1 MLRGMLTNR
10 KKHTLRPKKDQ
21 MSDESGSG
29 QRVLLVGGSG
39 FVGSHVADEFLA
51 RGWEVVIFGR
61 SPEKFR
67 PPSPYI
73 TYVRGRISEHSLL
86 DAAMSRNIDCV
97 VHLVS
102 STIPSIS
109 NANPAFDVRSNLV
122 DAFALL
128 ESCVKHKV
136 RKLMFASSGGTVYGI
151 PKRLPI
157 TEDDPTNPICSYGI
171 VKLALEKYLQL
182 YHRLHGLEYVA
193 LRISN
198 PYGPRQDPRHV
209 QGVISVFAAQ
219 LLENRPITIWGTGR
233 VVRDFIHVQ
242 DLARLFYDAAVS
254 HVTGVFNAG
263 SGIGVS
269 LNDLLAM
276 MIAQYGVQAQV
287 NRVAARACDVPAA
300 VLDYE
305 KAKRVFGWTPQ
316 ISLERGVQEVR
327 AWILQDVL
335 RAQLPVQT
343 LTIAGEAQNPLS
355 GIDLQS
361 NGLDMATPVPELA
374 LPATGSA

>member
-1 MLRGMLTNR
+1 M
-10 KKHTLRPKKDQ
+10 
-21 MSDESGSG
+21 
-29 QRVLLVGGSG
+29 
-39 FVGSHVADEFLA
+39 
-51 RGWEVVIFGR
+51 
-61 SPEKFR
+61 
-67 PPSPYI
+67 
-73 TYVRGRISEHSLL
+73 
-86 DAAMSRNIDCV
+86 
-97 VHLVS
+97 
-102 STIPSIS
+102 
-109 NANPAFDVRSNLV
+109 

-171 VKLALEKYLQL
+171 VKLAVEKYLQL
-182 YHRLHGLEYVA
+182 YHRLHGLEYVV

-209 QGVISVFAAQ
+209 QGVVSVFAAR

-276 MIAQYGVQAQV
+276 MIAQYGVQAEV

-316 ISLERGVQEVR
+316 ISLERGVQGVR

-335 RAQLPVQT
+335 RAQLPGQT
-343 LTIAGEAQNPLS
+343 LTIGGEAQNPLTD
-355 GIDLQS
+355 IDLQS
-361 NGLDMATPVPELA
+361 NGLDTATPVPELA